1 MEKPTVRELAI
12 RLKDLVMWERF
23 AIHLPEIETPQIQII
38 KRESPQAIEDQKI
51 QLFNKWLRVCP
62 SASWQHVIHALETVR
77 ENEIA
82 SDISKG

>member
-1 MEKPTVRELAI
+1 MN
-12 RLKDLVMWERF
+12 LVEWVEF
-23 AIHLPEIETPQIQII
+23 AIHLHGIKYNQIQEIRADYHTI
-38 KRESPQAIEDQKI
+38 AERKLALYD
-51 QLFNKWLRVCP
+51 KWLRVCP